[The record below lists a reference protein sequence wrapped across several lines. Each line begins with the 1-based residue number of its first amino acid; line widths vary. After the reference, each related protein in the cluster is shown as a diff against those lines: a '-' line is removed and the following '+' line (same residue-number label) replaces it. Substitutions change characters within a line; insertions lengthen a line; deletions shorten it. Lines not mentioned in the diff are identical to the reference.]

1 MVVRYLMVTLIL
13 MLICA
18 CSDEQPSLD
27 GDHVWK
33 EQTDM
38 IDKASDVEQLL
49 NESAQQQQQLIEQNT
64 Q

>member
-1 MVVRYLMVTLIL
+1 MMRYWMLIL
-13 MLICA
+13 TTMIVCA
-18 CSDEQPSLD
+18 CSDDQQPLD

-38 IDKASDVEQLL
+38 IDKARDVEQLL
-49 NESAQQQQQLIEQNT
+49 NDAAQQQRQLIEQKK